1 LDADEDSDEPYDE
14 EAASYRLY
22 GRSPGTAAAAA
33 RPAPHR
39 CVVLAPR
46 TAAAAAEE
54 QQLALALALSL
65 SMCDAATSAAA
76 ASTETLSH
84 PLDAHH
90 LPCHASYDPAAH
102 AVHAAREADLSYE
115 ALVQL
120 EDVRPVAPQ
129 SAVDALPTPAFDA
142 AAHGGV
148 DARCA
153 ICLEQ
158 YTAGEELL
166 LLPCSHVL
174 HGACGRT
181 LLLSYSKRCP
191 EAACRRS
198 VLPWDTH
205 D

>member
-1 LDADEDSDEPYDE
+1 L
-14 EAASYRLY
+14 
-22 GRSPGTAAAAA
+22 SP
-33 RPAPHR
+33 
-39 CVVLAPR
+39 PR
-46 TAAAAAEE
+46 
-54 QQLALALALSL
+54 
-65 SMCDAATSAAA
+65 
-76 ASTETLSH
+76 
-84 PLDAHH
+84 
-90 LPCHASYDPAAH
+90 HASYDQAAH
-102 AVHAAREADLSYE
+102 AAHAAREADLSYE

-120 EDVRPVAPQ
+120 EDVRPVAPL

-142 AAHGGV
+142 AAHGGD

-153 ICLEQ
+153 ICLER

-166 LLPCSHVL
+166 LLPCAHVL

-181 LLLSYSKRCP
+181 ALLQYSKRCP